1 MKLSDDL
8 VRARLELPLG
18 DWNSQEGLK
27 DSAVLA
33 ILVELDGEDHL
44 VFNKRRDDLPW
55 HAGQICF
62 PGGAREGDE
71 DAVRCAVRET
81 CEEMGLCDEDLEVLG
96 RMPDRVSIAGFRVT
110 PFVARLKEKKPYA
123 LHEAEVDEA
132 FEIPCAALLEKER
145 WSFTTTRHPLARYH
159 KVPSFLWEGERD
171 VWGLTG
177 IILRDFVTMVLGTA
191 PL

>member
-1 MKLSDDL
+1 MKIADDL

-33 ILVELDGEDHL
+33 ILVEIDREDHL
-44 VFNKRRDDLPW
+44 VFNRRRDDLPW

-62 PGGAREGDE
+62 PGGAREGGE

-81 CEEMGLCDEDLEVLG
+81 CEEMGLIAEDLEILG

-110 PFVARLKEKKPYA
+110 PFVARLKEPRPYA

-132 FEIPCAALLEKER
+132 FEIPLRALLERER
-145 WSFTTTRHPLARYH
+145 WSFTTTKHRLARYH
-159 KVPSFLWEGERD
+159 KVPSFLWNGGRD

-177 IILRDFVTMVLGTA
+177 IILRDFVTMVLGFA

>member
-1 MKLSDDL
+1 MKLSDDV

-18 DWNSQEGLK
+18 DWNSREGLK

-62 PGGAREGDE
+62 PGGAREGGE
-71 DAVRCAVRET
+71 DA
-81 CEEMGLCDEDLEVLG
+81 
-96 RMPDRVSIAGFRVT
+96 VT
-110 PFVARLKEKKPYA
+110 PFVARLKEPRPYA
-123 LHEAEVDEA
+123 LHEAEVAEA

-145 WSFTTTRHPLARYH
+145 WSFTTTKHPLARYH
-159 KVPSFLWEGERD
+159 RVPSFLWEGARD

-177 IILRDFVTMVLGTA
+177 IILRDFVTMVLGRA
-191 PL
+191 PI